1 MQRLGKTLVLSQY
14 LFMLFLASNLHAL
27 EVGDQAPQFSLP
39 LLNKP
44 SAIAKP
50 ESNPPK
56 FLYKTINLSDYLGS
70 MVYVDFW
77 ASYCVPCRESFPML
91 SELRNRFGRDTFE
104 ILAISNDYN
113 PKDALRFINT
123 YETTFPVLSDPTSL
137 LAKRYGVEALPMGFL
152 IDQKGIVLMV
162 HEGFQRQDIHDIL
175 APVLE
180 FSAHQ
185 SD

>member
-1 MQRLGKTLVLSQY
+1 MPIFSKTLVLSLS
-14 LFMLFLASNLHAL
+14 LFTVFLTSNLQAV

-39 LLNKP
+39 LLKKT

-50 ESNPPK
+50 EPNPPK
-56 FLYKTINLSDYLGS
+56 SLYKTLNLSDYLGS

-104 ILAISNDYN
+104 VLAISNDYN
-113 PKDALRFINT
+113 PKDALRFINA

-152 IDQKGIVLMV
+152 IDQKGTVLMV

-180 FSAHQ
+180 FSARQ